1 VNRFVQECRREWKRL
16 RVPDAIANEMAA
28 DLSADLAEAEAEG
41 ASPED
46 VLGDAVFDAQSFAAS
61 WAAERGVVAPPQADA
76 VRGRPATPLLLA
88 GAVMLVTVLVGAVLV
103 VSGSS
108 GSTEARLAIG
118 ASAAPFKEFRRPGL
132 GRLHYLRSG
141 KPIVVFPAKL
151 GVPVPPGPF
160 FVGGHV
166 DDVAHA
172 GWILLLVGLVGSAI
186 VGAFTLFARRPPR
199 LVQS

>member
-1 VNRFVQECRREWKRL
+1 MNRFVQECRREWKRL

-61 WAAERGVVAPPQADA
+61 WAAERGVVAQADA

-88 GAVMLVTVLVGAVLV
+88 GAVMLVAVLVGAVLV

-118 ASAAPFKEFRRPGL
+118 ASAAPFKEFRQPAL
-132 GRLHYLRSG
+132 GPLRHLRSG
-141 KPIVVFPAKL
+141 KPIIVFPAKL

-172 GWILLLVGLVGSAI
+172 GWILLLVGLVGSVI
-186 VGAFTLFARRPPR
+186 VGAFALFARRPPR